1 MRRLPVLPLLALVR
15 AHACATAAA
24 LALLGAFLAGEPS
37 SSRSLFPIAVA
48 VFLVTAGGNA
58 LNDACDAG
66 PDLVNRRERPI
77 PSGALSR
84 RTAVAVGATCLAAG
98 AVAGSLLTP
107 WCAAICL
114 SNVVLVVA
122 YARCSKRLG
131 LAKDLLVGYLVGS
144 TVLFGALD
152 PARVDAPVATLAVCA
167 ALATAAREL
176 LKDVEDVPG
185 DRAAGARTLPL
196 VIGTPRS
203 EALAYL
209 LLGLAVALGF
219 SPPVTEAMSGAYA
232 IAAAGGALVFGLSF
246 LSRRP
251 RTRQLLVMAG
261 SVVEMGAFWA
271 GKVLP

>member
-1 MRRLPVLPLLALVR
+1 LPILSIASPAASSTAR
-15 AHACATAAA
+15 ASKACSGSPAPPADAT
-24 LALLGAFLAGEPS
+24 S
-37 SSRSLFPIAVA
+37 
-48 VFLVTAGGNA
+48 
-58 LNDACDAG
+58 
-66 PDLVNRRERPI
+66 
-77 PSGALSR
+77 
-84 RTAVAVGATCLAAG
+84 
-98 AVAGSLLTP
+98 
-107 WCAAICL
+107 
-114 SNVVLVVA
+114 
-122 YARCSKRLG
+122 
-131 LAKDLLVGYLVGS
+131 
-144 TVLFGALD
+144 
-152 PARVDAPVATLAVCA
+152 PVATLAVCA